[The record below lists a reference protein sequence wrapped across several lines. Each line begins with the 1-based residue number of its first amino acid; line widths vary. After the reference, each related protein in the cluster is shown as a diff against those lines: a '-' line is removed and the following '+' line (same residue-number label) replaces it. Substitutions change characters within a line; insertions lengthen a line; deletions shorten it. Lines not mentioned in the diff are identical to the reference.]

1 MPPTVVS
8 GIVPGDAPV
17 SYWLIFF
24 PALSNNPRS
33 LCESLLVP
41 VSFILV
47 SNVANSKCRE
57 FL

>member
-1 MPPTVVS
+1 MPPAVVS

-33 LCESLLVP
+33 LYESLLVP